1 MKLIDYTAEQL
12 VREIYGGSVDVN
24 NLPVDLYKQIAN
36 KLKSGLFE
44 GFGGTPKDFNPF
56 QPDGKLLAEL
66 QNNIYI
72 FSAAKTYQQVRV
84 MSAEVGPAKNF
95 KEFKEKATTIFDT
108 FNQTWLKTEYDTSIG
123 MAQNAR
129 KWNEFEADK
138 DVFPLLKYDAV
149 LDRNTSEIC
158 KPLDGIVLPVGHPF
172 WSTHAPLNHFNCR
185 CMLVQVS
192 KHEGTKETESE
203 KVNKAAKETGKLMK
217 PLFKMNPGT
226 DKVVFKEK
234 GPGKH
239 PYFEVAAKDKKL
251 AERNFNLPIPETG
264 PGKQAAP
271 AKKEVH

>member
-12 VREIYGGSVDVN
+12 VKEIYGGSVDVN
-24 NLPVDLYKQIAN
+24 NLPVDLYKQIAE

-44 GFGGTPKDFNPF
+44 GFGGKPKDFNPF
-56 QPDGKLLAEL
+56 QPDGKLLNEL
-66 QNNIYI
+66 QNNIYV
-72 FSAAKTYQQVRV
+72 FSAAKTYQQVRAI
-84 MSAEVGPAKNF
+84 SAEVGTAKNF
-95 KEFKEKATTIFDT
+95 KAFKESATTIFEK
-108 FNQTWLKTEYDTSIG
+108 FNQAWLKTEYDTAIG

-129 KWNEFEADK
+129 KWNEFEAEK
-138 DVFPLLKYDAV
+138 DLFPLLKYDAI

-172 WSTHAPLNHFNCR
+172 WATRAPLNHFNCR

-192 KHEGTKETESE
+192 KHEGTKESAPE
-203 KVNKAAKETGKLMK
+203 KVKSAASETDQLMK

-226 DKVVFKEK
+226 DKVVFQET

-251 AERNFNLPIPETG
+251 AERNFNLPIP
-264 PGKQAAP
+264 KQ
-271 AKKEVH
+271 EIH